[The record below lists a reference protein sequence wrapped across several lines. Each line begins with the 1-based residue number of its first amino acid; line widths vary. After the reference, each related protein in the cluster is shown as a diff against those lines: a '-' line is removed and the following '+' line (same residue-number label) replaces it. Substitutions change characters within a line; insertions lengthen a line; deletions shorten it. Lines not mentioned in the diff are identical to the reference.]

1 MKIQTNR
8 FFALL
13 ALVSLTLSLS
23 YCGQKGGL
31 TRSEPSAFTASNFV
45 SGK

>member
-1 MKIQTNR
+1 MKSQTNR

-13 ALVSLTLSLS
+13 MLASLTLSLS

-31 TRSEPSAFTASNFV
+31 TRPEPSALAASNF
-45 SGK
+45 SAGK